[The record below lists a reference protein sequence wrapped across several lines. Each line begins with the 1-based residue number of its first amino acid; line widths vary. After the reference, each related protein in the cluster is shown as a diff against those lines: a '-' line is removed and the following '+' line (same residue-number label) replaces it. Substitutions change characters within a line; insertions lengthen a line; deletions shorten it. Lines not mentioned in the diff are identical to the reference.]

1 MLLFH
6 QLQIHS
12 LIEHHPPDDDKNQGG
27 GSGMLQPVLNVLKAF
42 R

>member
-6 QLQIHS
+6 QLQMHS
-12 LIEHHPPDDDKNQGG
+12 LLEHPPNDDKNQGG